1 MSSTKKFFKSSMV
14 YFMGNVLTKIISFF
28 LLPLYTT
35 RISTD
40 EYGYFNTST
49 NYLDIL
55 IAILC
60 MEIWS
65 VIMRFM
71 FDYEGRRGK
80 EKAITNGL
88 VIFCVSLLGYCAVFA
103 VLALALD
110 LQYLLL
116 IFIMGLCSMIQAI
129 YTYTTRGLGYNAV
142 FAVSGIV
149 GSLVNSLTNVALILG
164 FSMTV
169 KSLYLAAIAGYVVQI
184 LMLERKVH
192 LLRAIHPKLVR
203 PRLLKRMLR
212 FSLPLAANAV
222 CACFL
227 TNYNS
232 IMVTNLL
239 GLSEEQNGLIYTRRG
254 GFIDIAHVRDTA
266 DNTFYLFNRIAPTL
280 GQAGR
285 IFYSEELGVRRV
297 QLNAFTPP
305 AGVRQRYQL
314 AAWLAGH
321 LAFEIAQWHEIA
333 QWYGFQSVP
342 GFSEEISAFSPED
355 LYSNLLGARLAI
367 NVILSGHG
375 GSLEDY
381 NQAMDAALKQVLTR
395 LLVATRGETE
405 AMFQQI
411 DGDWWNSHRRV
422 PDKFLVLKRN
432 YDLQEN
438 RLPTPVPFE
447 TMPPY
452 RLTMPEQVGGFRLRD
467 LGELQIYPG
476 HDMQALPVPAQYY
489 GAGAFQGLADR
500 AHEADKTQ
508 LARTEK

>member
-169 KSLYLAAIAGYVVQI
+169 KSLYL
-184 LMLERKVH
+184 
-192 LLRAIHPKLVR
+192 
-203 PRLLKRMLR
+203 
-212 FSLPLAANAV
+212 
-222 CACFL
+222 
-227 TNYNS
+227 
-232 IMVTNLL
+232 
-239 GLSEEQNGLIYTRRG
+239 G
-254 GFIDIAHVRDTA
+254 GD
-266 DNTFYLFNRIAPTL
+266 
-280 GQAGR
+280 
-285 IFYSEELGVRRV
+285 RRV
-297 QLNAFTPP
+297 CGADSD
-305 AGVRQRYQL
+305 AGKKGSFAQ
-314 AAWLAGH
+314 GH
-321 LAFEIAQWHEIA
+321 P
-333 QWYGFQSVP
+333 S
-342 GFSEEISAFSPED
+342 
-355 LYSNLLGARLAI
+355 
-367 NVILSGHG
+367 
-375 GSLEDY
+375 
-381 NQAMDAALKQVLTR
+381 
-395 LLVATRGETE
+395 
-405 AMFQQI
+405 
-411 DGDWWNSHRRV
+411 
-422 PDKFLVLKRN
+422 
-432 YDLQEN
+432 
-438 RLPTPVPFE
+438 
-447 TMPPY
+447 
-452 RLTMPEQVGGFRLRD
+452 
-467 LGELQIYPG
+467 
-476 HDMQALPVPAQYY
+476 
-489 GAGAFQGLADR
+489 
-500 AHEADKTQ
+500 
-508 LARTEK
+508 